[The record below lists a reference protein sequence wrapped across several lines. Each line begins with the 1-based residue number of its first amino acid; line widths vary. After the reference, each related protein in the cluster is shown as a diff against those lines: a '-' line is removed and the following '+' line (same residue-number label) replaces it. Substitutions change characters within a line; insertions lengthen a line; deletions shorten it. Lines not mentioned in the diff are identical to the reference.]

1 MTHKTNSDERAATP
15 GGTGAAK
22 GKTNC
27 EKCTACT
34 CGTQAIPFTRKD
46 VFAAVAL
53 HGMLAMAADHKDIFR
68 LCVENGFSTATTCYH
83 IAARM
88 EEVARAEIGG
98 TR

>member
-1 MTHKTNSDERAATP
+1 MQANEKGRP

-22 GKTNC
+22 QTNGG
-27 EKCTACT
+27 KCTACT
-34 CGTQAIPFTRKD
+34 CGTQAIPLTRKD
-46 VFAAVAL
+46 IFAAVAL
-53 HGMLAMAADHKDIFR
+53 HGMLATAKDHKDTFR

-88 EEVARAEIGG
+88 EEAARAEIGG